1 MKTDQCHA
9 QKCTSLTDTTVAS
22 FVSLILVTAF
32 KSSLEDNSQDLKAV
46 DVMWRLLIGLGCI
59 PGIVALYFRLTIPES
74 PRYTAD
80 IERNVLR
87 AAQEVELYLT
97 DPSIVIDPDAI
108 HFRVDVPRASK
119 DDFLTYFR
127 KCQNSKVLL
136 GTCLT
141 WFCQDVSRFFTSAF
155 YVTGSEYYRSSRSPS
170 MALVSIRQ
178 QF

>member
-9 QKCTSLTDTTVAS
+9 QTCTSLTDTTVAS

-46 DVMWRLLIGLGCI
+46 DAMWRLLIGLGCI

-127 KCQNSKVLL
+127 KWQNSKVLL